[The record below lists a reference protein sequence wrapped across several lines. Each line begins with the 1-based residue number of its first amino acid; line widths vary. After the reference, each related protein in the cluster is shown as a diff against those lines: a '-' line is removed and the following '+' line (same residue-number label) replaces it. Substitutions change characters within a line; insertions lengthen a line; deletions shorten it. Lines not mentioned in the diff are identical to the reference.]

1 MVVVLLLRPLLSRS
15 SLVGCR
21 SSASR
26 KCAKTALPPPSHAIR
41 IPSHAVQ
48 QRASASVP
56 AMAVLND
63 LSLRHLRAGEGHME
77 CPLSAMYAAVR
88 EEYCSGRRADL
99 C

>member
-1 MVVVLLLRPLLSRS
+1 MVVLLLLRPLLSRS
-15 SLVGCR
+15 SSGRVGAGPLRESVPRQR
-21 SSASR
+21 SLLRRGATAS
-26 KCAKTALPPPSHAIR
+26 IR
-41 IPSHAVQ
+41 I
-48 QRASASVP
+48 
-56 AMAVLND
+56 MAVLND